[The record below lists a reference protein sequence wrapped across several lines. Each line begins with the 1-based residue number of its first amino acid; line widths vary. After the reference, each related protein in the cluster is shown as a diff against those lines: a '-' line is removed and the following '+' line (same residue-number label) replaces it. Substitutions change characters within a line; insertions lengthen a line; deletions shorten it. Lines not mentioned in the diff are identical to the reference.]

1 MSTHYFQ
8 NLSRHIENWRHDSD
22 RRATNLCRTQKL
34 KQLFEKILGKLMRP
48 PSERQIEWILPKD
61 SDPPFQHH
69 VAFFYALLIGHE
81 RAYH

>member
-1 MSTHYFQ
+1 
-8 NLSRHIENWRHDSD
+8 
-22 RRATNLCRTQKL
+22 
-34 KQLFEKILGKLMRP
+34 MRP